1 MDEPAQTARWG
12 RDELLFLLSV
22 AATLAGLC
30 VTVVALMKTL
40 SASNPSATIVDD
52 MFALCAVLFLIDSY
66 LIFWAFSTRRSGLA
80 SRLVKAFETIFLS
93 ALTLMTL
100 AALIMLY
107 TVW

>member
-1 MDEPAQTARWG
+1 MSDSRGPARWE
-12 RDELLFLLSV
+12 RTELLYLLSV

-40 SASNPSATIVDD
+40 TTSATAATLVDD
-52 MFALCAVLFLIDSY
+52 MFALCAVLFLLDTY
-66 LIFWAFSTRRSGLA
+66 LIFWALSTRRPALA
-80 SRLVKAFETIFLS
+80 VRLIRVLDVIFLA

-100 AALIMLY
+100 AAIVMLY

>member
-1 MDEPAQTARWG
+1 MNEPLQSARWG
-12 RDELLFLLSV
+12 REELLFLLSI

-40 SASNPSATIVDD
+40 GGANPAASIVDD
-52 MFALCAVLFLIDSY
+52 MFALCAVMFLVDSY
-66 LIFWAFSTRRSGLA
+66 LVFWALTTRRPA
-80 SRLVKAFETIFLS
+80 IAARLVRVFEVVFLV

-100 AALIMLY
+100 AALVMLY